1 MTGKSGEE
9 VVVIAKY
16 DYSAQGS
23 QELDLKKNER
33 LILLDDSKH
42 WWKVL
47 NSKNHSGFVPSN
59 YVKREKPSL
68 FDSIRKRVRKKTD
81 SHRHNSTNNSP
92 LSSPIA
98 TKAVDINIT
107 SSPGNSLPRPLM
119 SCAKGLVS
127 NEGST
132 SNANYLK
139 ITAYVKYNYEAQQSD
154 ELTLVKGS
162 KVTVM
167 EKSSDGWWKGDLNG
181 AVGWFPSNYVC
192 EENSDSINNRL
203 EQNPNLIKNLKPI
216 NEPNIEGTRNHR
228 PVMASNGSSSPTA
241 NYVLDHV
248 IALYSFQSQ
257 NEEELSFQKSE
268 RLEIIERPVNDPDWW
283 KARNI
288 TGQVGLVPKNYV
300 QVITDN
306 SLQNDILESSVGP
319 NSPLLSSHVKNRL
332 PFVTT
337 SDINDRIWYFGS
349 ISRGQCDQMLNDLA
363 EDGDFLI
370 RDSETNV
377 SQTLFSETIIG
388 TTQSNID
395 FLLF

>member
-1 MTGKSGEE
+1 M
-9 VVVIAKY
+9 IAKY

-47 NSKNHSGFVPSN
+47 NSKNQSGFVPSN

-81 SHRHNSTNNSP
+81 SQRHNSTNSSP

-98 TKAVDINIT
+98 TKAVDINLT
-107 SSPGNSLPRPLM
+107 PSPANSLPRP
-119 SCAKGLVS
+119 AIGGIKGVNS
-127 NEGST
+127 FEGSAANT
-132 SNANYLK
+132 SNTNFLN
-139 ITAYVKYNYEAQQSD
+139 ITAFVKYNYESQQSD

-162 KVTVM
+162 KVIVM

-192 EENSDSINNRL
+192 EENSESIINRC
-203 EQNPNLIKNLKPI
+203 EQNQNQSKNIKPI
-216 NEPNIEGTRNHR
+216 NDSNIENSRNR
-228 PVMASNGSSSPTA
+228 KPVTASNGSSSPA
-241 NYVLDHV
+241 PNCVLDQV

-283 KARNI
+283 KARNYS
-288 TGQVGLVPKNYV
+288 GQIGLVPKNYV
-300 QVITDN
+300 QVFNEN
-306 SLQNDILESSVGP
+306 SLQSDVLEPSVGVS
-319 NSPLLSSHVKNRL
+319 SPLLLSKNRV
-332 PFVTT
+332 PFVANH
-337 SDINDRIWYFGS
+337 INDRIWYFGS
-349 ISRGQCDQMLNDLA
+349 ISRGQCDQMLNEMA

-377 SQTLFSETIIG
+377 SPFTLFAIIG
-388 TTQSNID
+388 
-395 FLLF
+395 LL